1 MNKKALTL
9 LALSILGLAST
20 ALAEPVLTGE
30 TDKPPVSYTPGENMI
45 FSVSLEEDG
54 QPVEGVRLVWER
66 AGDDGQTQNGEA
78 LSGQKPLRITTSLDE
93 PGFVFIKVTAVD
105 ETGKTLLRE
114 NKKTLEFKGG
124 AGVMPEQLQALPE
137 PGQFGAY
144 WERQKALL
152 ASEPMEILE
161 MVPMPSENP
170 NVDTWD
176 VKISCPG
183 GMPVS
188 GYLSK
193 PRGAAAKS
201 STAKVYFMGYG
212 VRSAQRKDGLA
223 GYPAYPALIFTI
235 NAHGIEN
242 GRKSEYYTNLHATDL
257 KGYAFDK
264 AENEDPETAYFHGMA
279 LRVLRALEFVKSQ
292 PEWNGETLLV
302 SGGSQGGLQ
311 ALWAAGL
318 DPDVSACNVSKPW
331 CCDLGGVTLG
341 RTRGWRPDYTPALGY
356 YDPVYHARRI
366 RCPVEITS
374 GLGDDVC
381 PPSGLSVLYNNIQS
395 PRRIEYVQGMTH
407 SYMPA
412 KPQTQTLSGN

>member
-1 MNKKALTL
+1 MVFT
-9 LALSILGLAST
+9 
-20 ALAEPVLTGE
+20 VC
-30 TDKPPVSYTPGENMI
+30 
-45 FSVSLEEDG
+45 LEDDG

-66 AGDDGQTQNGEA
+66 TGDDGQTQGGEA
-78 LSGQKPLRITTSLDE
+78 LSGQEPLRITTSLDT
-93 PGFVFIKVTAVD
+93 PGFVFIKVTAMD
-105 ETGKTLLRE
+105 EAGKPLLRE

-124 AGVMPEQLQALPE
+124 AGVLTEQLQAVPE
-137 PGQFGAY
+137 PGQFDAF

-152 ASEPMEILE
+152 ACEPMEILE
-161 MVPMPSENP
+161 MVPMPAENP

-193 PRGAAAKS
+193 PRGAAPKS

-242 GRKSEYYTNLHATDL
+242 GRDPEYYKELQASDL

-264 AENEDPETAYFHGMA
+264 EENAEPQTAYFHGMA
-279 LRVLRALEFVKSQ
+279 LRVLRALEFVKSL
-292 PEWNGETLLV
+292 PEWNGEALLA

-318 DPDVSACNVSKPW
+318 DPDVTACHVSKPW

-341 RTRGWRPDYTPALGY
+341 RTQGWRPDDTPALGY

-366 RCPVEITS
+366 RCPVEIIS

-381 PPSGLSVLYNNIQS
+381 PPSGLSVLYNNIPA
-395 PRRIEYVQGMTH
+395 PRSIEYVQGMTH
-407 SYMPA
+407 S
-412 KPQTQTLSGN
+412 